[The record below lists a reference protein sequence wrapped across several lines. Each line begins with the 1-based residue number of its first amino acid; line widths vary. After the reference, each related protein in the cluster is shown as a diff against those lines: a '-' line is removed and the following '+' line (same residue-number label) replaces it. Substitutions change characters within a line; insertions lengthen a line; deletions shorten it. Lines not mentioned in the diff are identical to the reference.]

1 MDALEVKYVNTVSPA
16 DLNRLRKSAGWNE
29 LSPRQA
35 ETGLANSAFVTAAA
49 VNGTIVGMAR
59 VISDGAYIAYIADVL
74 VLPEY
79 QGRGIGRELMNR
91 VMLYIKGNAV
101 AGEKVY
107 VNLMAAKGKEG
118 FYKRFGFIERPS
130 EQHGA
135 GMNLWLACE

>member
-1 MDALEVKYVNTVSPA
+1 
-16 DLNRLRKSAGWNE
+16 
-29 LSPRQA
+29 
-35 ETGLANSAFVTAAA
+35 
-49 VNGTIVGMAR
+49 MAR